1 MVTYPITKELRMYYN
16 SLDIPESVERM
27 KKLTLFLI
35 LYMFFSLPGFC
46 LSKSKDYCLYKS
58 YVYYKR
64 TFISPEGR
72 VMDPQR
78 GDITTSE
85 GQSYIMFRAVVHND
99 REMFDKTY
107 NWTKKNLQQSTKLF
121 AWIWGKDKHGKY
133 RVLDRNSAADADVN
147 IAFAL
152 ISAYEKWKD
161 EKYLDEALPIIRS
174 IWRNDTR
181 KIGKR
186 RVLMPGFVQ
195 ARSDRIEVN
204 PSYFHPYAFR
214 FFAKYDDW
222 HDWRKIIDSSYY
234 YILESSSKTATG
246 LPPNWFLIE
255 KGKVVL
261 EDGVRSDFSYD
272 AIRVLKKYYWDYVRT
287 GDMRDLKILAKA
299 KFFIPKWRESH
310 MLYTNYT
317 KDGDLRDYNEFTGG
331 IAILV
336 LPISMY
342 DPAVAE
348 EIFRTKVTP
357 YLYKKENW
365 KTRNDY
371 YCKNLLWYGCRFYFK
386 DTEESRAIGK
396 LPKEVLNNTKECGWD
411 EKLIINLKAL
421 KDKIKGFFVKLFML
435 KRG

>member
-1 MVTYPITKELRMYYN
+1 MEYN

-27 KKLTLFLI
+27 KKLIIFLI
-35 LYMFFSLPGFC
+35 LYMLFPLPGFC

-58 YVYYKR
+58 YEYYKR

-72 VMDPQR
+72 IMDPQR

-99 REMFDKTY
+99 RKTFDKIY
-107 NWTKKNLQQSTKLF
+107 NWTKKNLQQDNKLF
-121 AWIWGKDKHGKY
+121 AWIWGKDKRGNYK
-133 RVLDRNSAADADVN
+133 VLDRNSAADADVN

-152 ISAYEKWKD
+152 IDAYERWKD
-161 EKYLDEALPIIRS
+161 KKYLDEALPIICS

-195 ARSDRIEVN
+195 ARSDKIEVN

-214 FFAKYDDW
+214 FFAKYDDR
-222 HDWRKIIDSSYY
+222 HDWNEIIDSSYY
-234 YILESSSKTATG
+234 YVMESSSKTATG
-246 LPPNWFLIE
+246 SPPNWFLIE

-272 AIRVLKKYYWDYVRT
+272 AIRVFKKYYWDYVRT
-287 GDMRDLKILAKA
+287 GDKRDLKVLAKA

-317 KDGDLRDYNEFTGG
+317 KDGDLRDYNEFAGG

-342 DPAVAE
+342 DPTVAE
-348 EIFRTKVTP
+348 EIFRAKITP
-357 YLYKKENW
+357 YLFKKENW
-365 KTRNDY
+365 RTRSDY
-371 YCKNLLWYGCRFYFK
+371 YCKNLLWYGCRLYFK
-386 DTEESRAIGK
+386 DTSEYKAIGK
-396 LPKEVLNNTKECGWD
+396 LPEDVLNNTEQSSFTMKVTREMKKKTNSIKEFF
-411 EKLIINLKAL
+411 LNLF
-421 KDKIKGFFVKLFML
+421 G
-435 KRG
+435 